1 MRMYSPDLNPLPLY
15 APVRFRHASTPPPNC
30 VRTLWMAPLQQ
41 NNLIFS
47 VITIHLGY
55 NQKLSWK

>member
-1 MRMYSPDLNPLPLY
+1 MGMYSPDLNPLPLY

-47 VITIHLGY
+47 VITIHLI
-55 NQKLSWK
+55 LA